1 MLEINLPLLIVT
13 VVIFLGLIFVLNSI
27 LYKPLLRFIDDR
39 NVSIKNDE
47 ESVSKNVSD
56 VGAYQ
61 ADIERII
68 SSARAE
74 ANSIKQT
81 ALNLAKDEAAKKIQ
95 AKKET
100 LESEYELFSKDL
112 VSRKDELK
120 SMLLAKLP
128 EFKSSLGIKLS
139 KI

>member
-1 MLEINLPLLIVT
+1 MLEINLPLLTVT

-27 LYKPLLRFIDDR
+27 LYRPLLRFIDDR
-39 NVSIKNDE
+39 NISIKNDE
-47 ESVSKNVSD
+47 ESVSKNASD
-56 VGAYQ
+56 IGAYQ

-112 VSRKDELK
+112 ISRKNELK

-128 EFKSSLGIKLS
+128 EFKSSLSIKLS